1 MSQTSL
7 PDALAAFVRTRGV
20 SAEIR
25 PHYDVRDHRCVQ
37 TGFDLTLLTARPL
50 GCSGNPGCTECERAH
65 AALRD
70 IALAVLP
77 AGWGHAVEPFE
88 AAFHYRSETRWQP
101 EIETTVEM
109 FPSGPSPESVDA
121 SASAALAAVRRG
133 LRDLG
138 VGDQFRPPLAA

>member
-1 MSQTSL
+1 VPETPL
-7 PDALAAFVRTRGV
+7 LDTLAAFVQTRGV

-25 PHYDVRDHRCVQ
+25 PHYDVCDHRCIQ
-37 TGFDLTLLTARPL
+37 TGFDLTLLTARPP

-70 IALAVLP
+70 IALAVLT

-88 AAFHYRSETRWQP
+88 AAFHYRRETRWRP
-101 EIETTVEM
+101 EIETVVEM
-109 FPSGPSPESVDA
+109 LPPGPSPAIVGA

-133 LRDLG
+133 LHDLG